1 MPILVSVDEWLVS
14 KCAKFSHWLQRTV
27 GLTSYFVVKVG
38 IFLCVLSLMMIII
51 NYWWKFL
58 VFETPLIMVLMYSVY
73 LFGYMHDIHLCNKN
87 EELLQQGKPLIK
99 IESTGLPVRMLCI
112 LLSVYCVSY
121 SVIVGYDVANFLT
134 ASLYPCGS
142 VVVFYFLAVT
152 PLPPGT
158 SKLGKLVESISAGF
172 SKLVPVS
179 SRS

>member
-1 MPILVSVDEWLVS
+1 MSIVVNVDAWIVS

-38 IFLCVLSLMMIII
+38 IFLCVLSLMMTII
-51 NYWWKFL
+51 NYWWQFL
-58 VFETPLIMVLMYSVY
+58 VVKTTLITVLFYSVY

-99 IESTGLPVRMLCI
+99 IQSTGLPIRMLCI
-112 LLSVYCVSY
+112 LFSVYCVSY
-121 SVIVGYDVANFLT
+121 SVISGYNVANFLA
-134 ASLYPCGS
+134 ASLFPCGS
-142 VVVFYFLAVT
+142 VLVFYFLAVT

-172 SKLVPVS
+172 SKMVPVS